1 MKKFNLTLVEMYAI
15 KHALQKQV
23 EERRAELKELE
34 EISVLPGD
42 SCADDFIIND
52 IDTLKKDIAHE
63 CELISLF
70 ETNILDYRNSKVE
83 RSC

>member
-1 MKKFNLTLVEMYAI
+1 MKDFSLTLVEMYAI

-23 EERRAELKELE
+23 EERRKKLKELKE
-34 EISVLPGD
+34 IIVIP
-42 SCADDFIIND
+42 ADTCIDDCIIND
-52 IDTLKKDIAHE
+52 ISILEKDISHE

-70 ETNILDYRNSKVE
+70 ERNILDYRNSKVE